1 MKNTLL
7 QIWKDA
13 NSPLEYLIAL
23 WITSLACLTLI
34 GFMGLFYAIITGQTD
49 FSNATFGIFD
59 TLGN

>member
-1 MKNTLL
+1 MENSLL
-7 QIWKDA
+7 QMWKDT

-23 WITSLACLTLI
+23 WITSLAGFVLI
-34 GFMGLFYAIITGQTD
+34 GFMGLFYGIITGQID